1 MTSRLIVKAPISHRR
16 KNAMIRAVSLIVPCA
31 GSEVKKAGMKIEA
44 IASQSISDK
53 ADLPLEISQIPK

>member
-1 MTSRLIVKAPISHRR
+1 
-16 KNAMIRAVSLIVPCA
+16 MIRAVSLIVPCA